1 MASTHDYVKD
11 SRNDNIK
18 IYINGEYYRR
28 SEAKISVFDSGFLLG
43 DGVWEGIRLHNN
55 KLIHLETH
63 IDRLFT
69 GAKSIAMEIHLSKE
83 EIINAIWSTLKEN
96 NMKSDTHIR
105 LIVSRGIKST
115 PYQHPKVTIS
125 TPTIVIIPEYK
136 KPNKDVIDKGIRLVS
151 VQTRRDSAVQDP
163 KINSLSKMN
172 CISACIE
179 AESLG
184 AEEGLMFDPHGFVS
198 TCNSTNFFIVVNND
212 IWTSTGEYCL
222 NGVTRGTIINLCKEN
237 NMTVYEKNFLIQ
249 DVYNADEAF
258 VTGTFADVVK
268 DSPAE
273 DAGMQEGDVIVE
285 FNGKPIANTANLKN
299 VVSLT
304 APESTNRVKVIRNGS
319 PKTVKVTLQELPEN
333 PQQYAIRQRNES
345 NEFGLE
351 LKKIT
356 DSLKEKYQIEEEEAL
371 VVTRIDPNGEAYGKG
386 IREGDIIKRI
396 GTERVRSLKDY
407 NRLLE
412 KAKVKGTVLV
422 LVKKPGGSSRY
433 YTLSYQ

>member
-1 MASTHDYVKD
+1 MS
-11 SRNDNIK
+11 
-18 IYINGEYYRR
+18 INGPK
-28 SEAKISVFDSGFLLG
+28 SPI
-43 DGVWEGIRLHNN
+43 WENIRLNNN

-63 IDRLFT
+63 IDRLFA

-96 NMKSDTHIR
+96 NMRSDTHIR

-136 KPNKDVIDKGIRLVS
+136 RPNKDVIEKGIRLVS

-184 AEEGLMFDPHGFVS
+184 AEEGLMLDPHGFVS
-198 TCNSTNFFIVVNND
+198 TCNSTNFFIVVNNE

-237 NMTVYEKNFLIQ
+237 NITVYEKNFLIQ

-258 VTGTFADVVK
+258 VTGTFA
-268 DSPAE
+268 
-273 DAGMQEGDVIVE
+273 GVIPVIE
-285 FNGKPIANTANLKN
+285 IDGRIMSKGYLTKKLQNMYANDIKNL
-299 VVSLT
+299 S
-304 APESTNRVKVIRNGS
+304 
-319 PKTVKVTLQELPEN
+319 
-333 PQQYAIRQRNES
+333 
-345 NEFGLE
+345 
-351 LKKIT
+351 
-356 DSLKEKYQIEEEEAL
+356 
-371 VVTRIDPNGEAYGKG
+371 
-386 IREGDIIKRI
+386 
-396 GTERVRSLKDY
+396 
-407 NRLLE
+407 
-412 KAKVKGTVLV
+412 
-422 LVKKPGGSSRY
+422 
-433 YTLSYQ
+433 

>member
-18 IYINGEYYRR
+18 IYINGEYYHR

-63 IDRLFT
+63 IDRLFV

-96 NMKSDTHIR
+96 NMSSDTHIR

-125 TPTIVIIPEYK
+125 PPTIVIIPEYK
-136 KPNKDVIDKGIRLVS
+136 RPNKDVIDKGIRLVS

-179 AESLG
+179 AENLG
-184 AEEGLMFDPHGFVS
+184 AEEGLMFDPHWFVS
-198 TCNSTNFFIVVNND
+198 TCNSTNFFIVVNNE

-222 NGVTRGTIINLCKEN
+222 NGVTRGAIISLCKEN
-237 NMTVYEKNFLIQ
+237 NITVYEKNFLIQ
-249 DVYNADEAF
+249 DVYNANEAF
-258 VTGTFADVVK
+258 VTGTFAGVIPVVEIDGRIMSK
-268 DSPAE
+268 GYLTNE
-273 DAGMQEGDVIVE
+273 LQ
-285 FNGKPIANTANLKN
+285 NLYANDIKNL
-299 VVSLT
+299 S
-304 APESTNRVKVIRNGS
+304 
-319 PKTVKVTLQELPEN
+319 
-333 PQQYAIRQRNES
+333 
-345 NEFGLE
+345 
-351 LKKIT
+351 
-356 DSLKEKYQIEEEEAL
+356 
-371 VVTRIDPNGEAYGKG
+371 
-386 IREGDIIKRI
+386 
-396 GTERVRSLKDY
+396 
-407 NRLLE
+407 
-412 KAKVKGTVLV
+412 
-422 LVKKPGGSSRY
+422 
-433 YTLSYQ
+433 

>member
-18 IYINGEYYRR
+18 IYINGEYYHR

-43 DGVWEGIRLHNN
+43 DGVWEGIRLNNN

-63 IDRLFT
+63 IDRLFV

-96 NMKSDTHIR
+96 NMSSDTHIR

-136 KPNKDVIDKGIRLVS
+136 RPNKDVIDKGIRLVS

-179 AESLG
+179 AENLG
-184 AEEGLMFDPHGFVS
+184 AEEGLMLDPHGFVS
-198 TCNSTNFFIVVNND
+198 TCNSTNFFIVVNNE

-222 NGVTRGTIINLCKEN
+222 NGVTRGAIISLCKEN
-237 NMTVYEKNFLIQ
+237 NITVYEKNFLIH
-249 DVYNADEAF
+249 DVYNANEAF
-258 VTGTFADVVK
+258 VTGTFAGVIPVVEIDGRIMSK
-268 DSPAE
+268 GYLTNE
-273 DAGMQEGDVIVE
+273 LQ
-285 FNGKPIANTANLKN
+285 NLYANDIKNL
-299 VVSLT
+299 S
-304 APESTNRVKVIRNGS
+304 
-319 PKTVKVTLQELPEN
+319 
-333 PQQYAIRQRNES
+333 
-345 NEFGLE
+345 
-351 LKKIT
+351 
-356 DSLKEKYQIEEEEAL
+356 
-371 VVTRIDPNGEAYGKG
+371 
-386 IREGDIIKRI
+386 
-396 GTERVRSLKDY
+396 
-407 NRLLE
+407 
-412 KAKVKGTVLV
+412 
-422 LVKKPGGSSRY
+422 
-433 YTLSYQ
+433 